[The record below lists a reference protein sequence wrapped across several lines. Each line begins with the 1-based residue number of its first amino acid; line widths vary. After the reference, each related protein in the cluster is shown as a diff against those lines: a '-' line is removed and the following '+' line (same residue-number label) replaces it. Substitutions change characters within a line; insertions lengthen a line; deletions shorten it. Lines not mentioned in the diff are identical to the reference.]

1 MRNAI
6 NLKLLARLCFAAM
19 PIFSGFVG
27 SQLWAAPVGI
37 VPYMANCSSCHQP
50 KGQGSTNL
58 APKLSNRIGKIAMF
72 EDGRR
77 YMLSV
82 VFNGMA
88 GRVVVDNMPFLGVM
102 TPLGSL
108 KDDDIAGALNYIM
121 SLQNMPQIKPFTAA
135 EVKAAR
141 SLPKKSAPQMTI
153 ERQKLIAAHGPF

>member
-1 MRNAI
+1 MKKTI
-6 NLKLLARLCFAAM
+6 NSEWVIGL
-19 PIFSGFVG
+19 FSMVFPALSGVFV
-27 SQLWAAPVGI
+27 SQASAAPVGI

-50 KGQGSTNL
+50 KGQGSSNL
-58 APKLSNRIGKIAMF
+58 APKLSNRIGKIATF

-108 KDDDIAGALNYIM
+108 KDEDIAGALNYIM

-141 SLPKKSAPQMTI
+141 ALPKKSAPQMTI